1 MEGCDL
7 RRLSCLES
15 GWGKR
20 EKLRRGRNTLFS
32 FFSSLELIAF
42 QGTLHVGHLEERS
55 RNP

>member
-15 GWGKR
+15 GWGER

-42 QGTLHVGHLEERS
+42 QGTLHVGHLE
-55 RNP
+55 